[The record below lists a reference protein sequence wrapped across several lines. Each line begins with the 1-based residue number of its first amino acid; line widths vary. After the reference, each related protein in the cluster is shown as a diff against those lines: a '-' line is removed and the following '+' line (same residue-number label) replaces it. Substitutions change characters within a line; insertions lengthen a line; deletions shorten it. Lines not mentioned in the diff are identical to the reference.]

1 LPVLQLQRV
10 DAQALL
16 ADAEERGWGDEAR
29 RHRRLIERIDA
40 LIAKADAG

>member
-1 LPVLQLQRV
+1 MLQLQRV

-29 RHRRLIERIDA
+29 GHRRLIERIDA